1 MRRRISPEDA
11 VSALYEEEG
20 FYEVE
25 RGGDPESL
33 YISRV
38 ILSDGKRE
46 LVVSVLDEDSFTS
59 RGAIQDIL
67 LHAERLKAKFDG
79 VCIAVPRKYA
89 KAFDEGVMAFHG
101 FGLVIYDNIGAE
113 EVIPPRIREKR
124 TGCEEKREVERVA
137 RVESQ
142 EVVKLRGELSR
153 LLRILEEVEAR
164 LDRLEREQRSLI
176 SRLSRAEAELAELKM
191 RPAKTRT
198 YEEKPVEVKA
208 ETPKPSGNLPSYLKD
223 NPWIDILSRRE

>member
-1 MRRRISPEDA
+1 LRRRISPEDA

-124 TGCEEKREVERVA
+124 TECEEKREVERVA

-191 RPAKTRT
+191 GPARTRT

-208 ETPKPSGNLPSYLKD
+208 ETPKSSGNLPSYLKD